1 MDRMRQDD
9 ADNSAGQR
17 AGNAYDMVQP
27 AAFVAALAD
36 CRASSGGAQLVILAI
51 RLDRFDSACESLG
64 PKGAARLRQLVQAR
78 LMRWLHPQ
86 ARVYWLGSADL
97 AVLTLLPAA
106 TPDPVRLGQ
115 RLADELARPF
125 TLDGAEPFLSC
136 SVGVSLDHPD
146 VAAERS
152 LQHAVDAML
161 RICRQGGDGLASAA
175 RAGPPA
181 EDQVLTALPHALE
194 RGELGLHLQP
204 RADFEGARISGY
216 SVRLRWHHPALG
228 RVAPQDFLPAL
239 DSLGLMGPVG
249 NWLLHSLAPLAR
261 AAADIGPLQFTLLA
275 SSAQLHQLDMVDALA
290 RTLDTGAIAPQRL
303 CIEVPSTNVPD
314 DAELI
319 GRFEALRRRG
329 LQLALGD
336 FNDRPESLETF
347 RRLRPD
353 RVTLDVR
360 SLGHAHQP
368 ANAAAGLRAACT
380 LARKAGA
387 MVCAKGVETR
397 KQLEQVHGWG
407 CHSVQGYLLAQP
419 FPANWLAQT
428 HWAIQQRARELL
440 GPGA

>member
-1 MDRMRQDD
+1 MRQDD

-51 RLDRFDSACESLG
+51 RLDRFASACESLG
-64 PKGAARLRQLVQAR
+64 PKGAARLRQLVLAR
-78 LMRWLHPQ
+78 LTRWLHPQ

-97 AVLTLLPAA
+97 AVLTLLPAT

-125 TLDGAEPFLSC
+125 TLDGSEPFLSC

-152 LQHAVDAML
+152 LQHAIDAML
-161 RICRQGGDGLASAA
+161 RICHRGGDGLASAA

-216 SVRLRWHHPALG
+216 SVRLRWRHPALG

-249 NWLLHSLAPLAR
+249 NWLLRSLAPLAR
-261 AAADIGPLQFTLLA
+261 TAADIGPLQFTLLA

-347 RRLRPD
+347 GRLQPD
-353 RVTLDVR
+353 FVTLDVR

-440 GPGA
+440 GPAA

>member
-1 MDRMRQDD
+1 MHQDD
-9 ADNSAGQR
+9 ANDSAGQR

-27 AAFVAALAD
+27 AAFVAALGD
-36 CRASSGGAQLVILAI
+36 CRASSGGAQLVILVI
-51 RLDRFDSACESLG
+51 RLDRFASACESVG
-64 PKGAARLRQLVQAR
+64 PKAAARLRQLVQAR

-86 ARVYWLGSADL
+86 ARLYWLGPADL
-97 AVLTLLPAA
+97 GVITPLPAT

-115 RLADELARPF
+115 RMADELARPF
-125 TLDGAEPFLSC
+125 TLDGFELFLSC
-136 SVGVSLDHPD
+136 SVGVSLDHSD

-152 LQHAVDAML
+152 LQHAIDAML
-161 RICRQGGDGLASAA
+161 RICRQGGDGLASAMQ
-175 RAGPPA
+175 AGPPA
-181 EDQVLTALPHALE
+181 AGQMISALPHALE

-216 SVRLRWHHPALG
+216 SVRLRWRHPALG

-239 DSLGLMGPVG
+239 ENLGLMGPAG
-249 NWLLHSLAPLAR
+249 TWLLRSLAPLAR

-275 SSAQLHQLDMVDALA
+275 SSAQLHQLDMIDALT
-290 RTLDTGAIAPQRL
+290 RTLDSGAIAAQRL
-303 CIEVPSTNVPD
+303 CIEVPSTHVPD
-314 DAELI
+314 DPELI
-319 GRFEALRRRG
+319 ARFEALRQRG
-329 LQLALGD
+329 LQLSLSD

-347 RRLRPD
+347 ARLQPD

-368 ANAAAGLRAACT
+368 ATAAPGLRAACDV
-380 LARKAGA
+380 ARKAGA
-387 MVCAKGVETR
+387 IVCARGVETR

-407 CHSVQGYLLAQP
+407 CHSIQGYLLAQP

-440 GPGA
+440 GPAA